1 LFPALITFNQLLDF
15 REVWNGGRATE
26 GDLCVIH
33 FYPVASTI
41 SKTDVQVSEADVKLE
56 SVSEGLLNFSC

>member
-1 LFPALITFNQLLDF
+1 LFPALITFNELLDF

-26 GDLCVIH
+26 GDLCIMH

-41 SKTDVQVSEADVKLE
+41 SKTDVEASEVDVQLE
-56 SVSEGLLNFSC
+56 SVGEGLLHFLC